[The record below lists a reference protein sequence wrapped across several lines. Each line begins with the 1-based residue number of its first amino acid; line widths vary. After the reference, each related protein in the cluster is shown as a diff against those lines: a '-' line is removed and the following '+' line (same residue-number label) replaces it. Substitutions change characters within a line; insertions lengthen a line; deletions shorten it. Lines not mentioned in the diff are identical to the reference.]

1 MHNILTV
8 SAEEIQ
14 VTHVMLLNAMLRT
27 SGERMVRF
35 FGHMHM
41 GLALLRLTIIIEFP
55 NRISKYLTA
64 VSTLKLLRDLYMWE
78 KNII

>member
-35 FGHMHM
+35 FGHM